1 MDMEQERLIAVLEKG
16 VDDGLLVGVT
26 FDDVR
31 AFEFTVKLTGK
42 KYKITWWV
50 NICYLTT
57 ECGLYMPF
65 NSVEISGTWPNHFKN
80 NLQFTYHK
88 DKCAIV
94 PIEEYPAKKD
104 QSNEK

>member
-1 MDMEQERLIAVLEKG
+1 MSKPLTYATLHKLLLSGVER
-16 VDDGLLVGVT
+16 GLLRDLKE
-26 FDDVR
+26 FDVR
-31 AFEFTVKLTGK
+31 QFEFTISLTGK

-65 NSVEISGTWPNHFKN
+65 HSIEISGTWPNHYKN

-88 DKCAIV
+88 DKCAII
-94 PIEEYPAKKD
+94 PIEEYPVMGED
-104 QSNEK
+104 S